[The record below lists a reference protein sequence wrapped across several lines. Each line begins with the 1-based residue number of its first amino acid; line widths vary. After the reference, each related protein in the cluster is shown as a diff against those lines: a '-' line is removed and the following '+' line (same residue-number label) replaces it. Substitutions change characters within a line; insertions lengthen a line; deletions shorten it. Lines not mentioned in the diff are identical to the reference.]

1 MLTKRQKISIS
12 SILLAVS
19 ISLIPV
25 IGDENKLPL
34 LFLVITASY
43 FLSLWSIYG
52 QFSAFELVSL
62 FVLPVILTASFGLF
76 LSQFEITTGNRLI
89 LAIVYIVVM
98 YIVLLSENIFNVSV
112 ERNIP
117 LVRAAR
123 TVGYLATLFV
133 SFAFFAL
140 LFGLGLENYIFV
152 IVSVVVSTLLFTQAY
167 WQIELKDTDPTKLVY
182 YSLVSGLITGEIAA
196 ALSFW
201 PLDPPKIGVAIT
213 AAVYVL
219 LGIIQHHIKQ
229 DLNRRTVVEYL
240 LVASGVVFL
249 LIATTSWGI

>member
-1 MLTKRQKISIS
+1 MLTKRQKIAVS
-12 SILLAVS
+12 STLLALS
-19 ISLIPV
+19 ISLIPI

-52 QFSAFELVSL
+52 QLSAFELVSL

-76 LSQFEITTGNRLI
+76 LSEFDITAANRFI

-98 YIVLLSENIFNVSV
+98 YIVLLSENIFTVSV

-133 SFAFFAL
+133 SFAFFTL
-140 LFGLGLENYIFV
+140 LFGLGLENYIFIIFSA
-152 IVSVVVSTLLFTQAY
+152 IVSSLLFTQAF

-182 YSLVSGLITGEIAA
+182 FSLISGLVTAEIAA

-219 LGIIQHHIKQ
+219 LGIIQHHIRA

-240 LVASGVVFL
+240 FVAAGVIFL
-249 LIATTSWGI
+249 LIGTTSWGI

>member
-76 LSQFEITTGNRLI
+76 LSQFEITTGN
-89 LAIVYIVVM
+89 
-98 YIVLLSENIFNVSV
+98 
-112 ERNIP
+112 
-117 LVRAAR
+117 
-123 TVGYLATLFV
+123 
-133 SFAFFAL
+133 
-140 LFGLGLENYIFV
+140 
-152 IVSVVVSTLLFTQAY
+152 
-167 WQIELKDTDPTKLVY
+167 
-182 YSLVSGLITGEIAA
+182 
-196 ALSFW
+196 
-201 PLDPPKIGVAIT
+201 
-213 AAVYVL
+213 
-219 LGIIQHHIKQ
+219 
-229 DLNRRTVVEYL
+229 
-240 LVASGVVFL
+240 
-249 LIATTSWGI
+249 

>member
-12 SILLAVS
+12 SILLAVG
-19 ISLIPV
+19 ISFIPV

-34 LFLVITASY
+34 LALAIAASY

-62 FVLPVILTASFGLF
+62 FVLPVTLTASFGLF
-76 LSQFEITTGNRLI
+76 LSQFEITAGSRFL
-89 LAIVYIVVM
+89 LAIVYVVVM

-140 LFGLGLENYIFV
+140 LFGLGLENYVFV
-152 IVSVVVSTLLFTQAY
+152 ILAIVVSTLLFTQAY
-167 WQIELKDTDPTKLVY
+167 WQIELKDTDTTKLVY
-182 YSLVSGLITGEIAA
+182 YSLVSGLITGEIAV

-219 LGIIQHHIKQ
+219 LGIIQHHIRA

-240 LVASGVVFL
+240 LVSSGIVFL
-249 LIATTSWGI
+249 LITTTSWGI